1 MWNSSTEVAIKTL
14 KQGAMSPSAFLEE
27 ARIMKKLRHRNILVL
42 YAVCT
47 KEEPILIVTE
57 YMCNG
62 ALLDLLRNEGER
74 TLKLND
80 LIYVATQV
88 SVSWSIFPL
97 FPSSLFPSASQSVH
111 LNLLSMSYMP
121 LPFHSCFFI
130 TDWKR

>member
-1 MWNSSTEVAIKTL
+1 MWNNSNEVAIKTL
-14 KQGAMSPSAFLEE
+14 KQGAMSPEAFLEE
-27 ARIMKKLRHRNILVL
+27 ARIMKQLRHRNILVL

-47 KEEPILIVTE
+47 KAEPILIVTE

-88 SVSWSIFPL
+88 L
-97 FPSSLFPSASQSVH
+97 L
-111 LNLLSMSYMP
+111 LLSLLRMM
-121 LPFHSCFFI
+121 
-130 TDWKR
+130 KG

>member
-1 MWNSSTEVAIKTL
+1 MWNNSTEVAIKTL

-88 SVSWSIFPL
+88 SLFCSSISFHYPFYPFYPLAHRSIVSCLI
-97 FPSSLFPSASQSVH
+97 
-111 LNLLSMSYMP
+111 
-121 LPFHSCFFI
+121 
-130 TDWKR
+130 